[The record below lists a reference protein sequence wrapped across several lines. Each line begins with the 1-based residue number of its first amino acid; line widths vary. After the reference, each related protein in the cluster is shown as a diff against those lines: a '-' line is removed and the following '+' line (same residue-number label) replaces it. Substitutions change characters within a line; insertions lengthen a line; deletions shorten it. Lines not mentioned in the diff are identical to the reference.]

1 MKSNNVDLQI
11 YCDGVDGV
19 NSITGYKVCVDLKG
33 CNIEEILNQFNFDTI
48 MANLDEYDVIE
59 YLVSN
64 GYDVRKE

>member
-11 YCDGVDGV
+11 DCDGIDGV
-19 NSITGYKVCVDLKG
+19 EPVLGFKVRVDLKG